1 MRGIHMAAA
10 AVLLAGALT
19 GCAAST
25 GTSSGASGASAGSV
39 TDASSPV
46 QIVSSVCTR
55 CHNTD
60 RIKAAQHDATAWKA
74 TIDRMRGK
82 GAAID
87 DAQEAKVVEF
97 LAGGGA
103 ASL

>member
-1 MRGIHMAAA
+1 MRGIRAAAA
-10 AVLLAGALT
+10 AVLLAGVLT
-19 GCAAST
+19 GCASSGST
-25 GTSSGASGASAGSV
+25 SGGTSTAV
-39 TDASSPV
+39 TDASTPA
-46 QIVSSVCTR
+46 QIVSAVCTR

-87 DAQEAKVVEF
+87 DAQEAKVVDF

-103 ASL
+103 SSL